1 VGRTGRNGRRG
12 LVGGIGVVSSDV
24 IGTLYLD
31 IGIRRRG
38 CTPFVV
44 RCRSQL
50 VEYFS
55 HMNAADRFF
64 TKVCAAENGCHVW
77 TGARNV
83 WGYGRLR
90 RGKKHYGAHR
100 VAWELANGPIPERLF
115 VLHRCD
121 NRLCVNPEHLFLGTQ
136 ADNVWDMI
144 AKRRW
149 KERGGGMDTMVRK
162 QHELQRLQQISVP
175 IDAELKARLEAAA
188 AREDRP
194 VASLVRRIIGKALDG
209 EQQTEAA

>member
-1 VGRTGRNGRRG
+1 M
-12 LVGGIGVVSSDV
+12 GIDR
-24 IGTLYLD
+24 LF
-31 IGIRRRG
+31 
-38 CTPFVV
+38 CTPLRV

-55 HMNAADRFF
+55 RMHAADRFF
-64 TKVCAAENGCHVW
+64 AKVCVADNGCHVW

-90 RGKKHYGAHR
+90 RSNKHYGAHR
-100 VAWELANGPIPERLF
+100 VAWELKNGSIPDGLF

-136 ADNVWDMI
+136 ADNVRDMV
-144 AKRRW
+144 AKARW

-162 QHELQRLQQISVP
+162 EHDLQRQQQISIPVDP
-175 IDAELKARLEAAA
+175 ELKARLEAAA

-194 VASLVRRIIGKALDG
+194 VASYVRRIVMKALDG
-209 EQQTEAA
+209 EREGAAA